1 MNIWGSLQFSAK
13 SAGMAALSSTGWY
26 MSFSPQRDLTYV
38 NNRAYKSVLMHVARQ
53 FAMQTL
59 ESEVNK
65 LFPKYQRYLESNL
78 RKVVL
83 KQQDANMKQLIKD
96 QQSLVDDGFG
106 VIKTDNGKEIIA
118 KDKYGNKIPEAL
130 MLYYDGEE
138 NVTVDEQ
145 ELDLTTG
152 QMVSKGKFTTKTLCF
167 YDLTPQVSMSS
178 QKNVVQTTVQG
189 RNYTRKELVSGGD
202 LKFTVNGQIV
212 SDEVDVVPDTAI
224 KKFIQ
229 IAEYG
234 GIIKVNHFQFKRHNV
249 EQILILDYNLPTP
262 EFKNIQPY
270 SFTCVAVEPDE
281 DVLVT
286 EDTMKLLNYDIQLS
300 PMSKWY
306 KFILNNKLA
315 EIAANA
321 VTSAAVSAA
330 QGGLSKG
337 FDEAD
342 KGIDK
347 LIDHI

>member
-13 SAGMAALSSTGWY
+13 SVGMNALSSTGWS
-26 MSFSPQRDLTYV
+26 MSFSPERDLTYK

-53 FAMQTL
+53 FAMQTIEAEL
-59 ESEVNK
+59 NK

-78 RKVVL
+78 RKTVL
-83 KQQDANMKQLIKD
+83 AQQDKNMKQLIKD
-96 QQSLVDDGFG
+96 QQAMVDDGFG
-106 VIKTDNGKEIIA
+106 LIKTSNGKDIIA
-118 KDKYGNKIPEAL
+118 KDKYGNKVPEAL

-138 NVTVDEQ
+138 DVTVDEQ
-145 ELDLTTG
+145 ELDLATG
-152 QMVSKGKFTTKTLCF
+152 QMVSKGKFSTKTLCF

-178 QKNVVQTTVQG
+178 QKNVIQTTVQG

-212 SDEVDVVPDTAI
+212 SDEIDVVPDIAI

-234 GIIKVNHFQFKRHNV
+234 GIIKVNHFQFKRHNI
-249 EQILILDYNLPTP
+249 EQILILDYSLPTP
-262 EFKNIQPY
+262 EYKNIQPY

-321 VTSAAVSAA
+321 ATQAASSAVN
-330 QGGLSKG
+330 GGLSAG
-337 FDEAD
+337 LDALAPN
-342 KGIDK
+342 I
-347 LIDHI
+347 